1 MENVEATEVKSNT
14 EPAAE
19 KNVIPDHVG
28 VMQVA
33 SLMGEILLSNGA
45 EIYRVMDTLH
55 RVIKACGFENHS
67 VYVLSNGVFITI
79 NEGEPDACTS
89 IKHVPIGSVNLEKLA
104 RVNQISRNLCNG
116 YITREMA
123 YAGLKEIQR
132 KVNYTDM
139 GQALAYAFGS
149 AGFEVILGGTLF
161 DSIPAFFIGLGLYFV
176 LKFLSN
182 YGHVSRFPANIGGAL
197 YVTIFA
203 AAFAASELNLSFN
216 NIVIGGIMPLV
227 PGYAITTSI
236 RDLFNGDYLSGII
249 HMLDAFLTAV
259 CIAIGV
265 GVGIMIINYIGGG
278 AVLV

>member
-1 MENVEATEVKSNT
+1 MEEFENKDNAIK
-14 EPAAE
+14 
-19 KNVIPDHVG
+19 KNDPVGNHIPEHVG
-28 VMQVA
+28 VMQLA

-45 EIYRVMDTLH
+45 EIYRVMDTVQ
-55 RVIKACGFENHS
+55 RVIKACGYENHS
-67 VYVLSNGVFITI
+67 VYVLSNGIFITI

-123 YAGLKEIQR
+123 YAGLQEIR
-132 KVNYTDM
+132 HKVNYTDLGLAM
-139 GQALAYAFGS
+139 AYAFGS
-149 AGFEVILGGTLF
+149 AGFDIILGGTF
-161 DSIPAFFIGLGLYFV
+161 YDSIAAFAIGLGLYFV

-182 YGHVSRFPANIGGAL
+182 YGHVSRFPSNIAGAF

-203 AAFAASELNLSFN
+203 AAFAASELGMSFN
-216 NIVIGGIMPLV
+216 SIVIGSIMPLV

-249 HMLDAFLTAV
+249 HMLDAFLTAA
-259 CIAIGV
+259 CIAIGA
-265 GVGIMIINYIGGG
+265 GIGIMLIKYIGGG
-278 AVLV
+278 AVL